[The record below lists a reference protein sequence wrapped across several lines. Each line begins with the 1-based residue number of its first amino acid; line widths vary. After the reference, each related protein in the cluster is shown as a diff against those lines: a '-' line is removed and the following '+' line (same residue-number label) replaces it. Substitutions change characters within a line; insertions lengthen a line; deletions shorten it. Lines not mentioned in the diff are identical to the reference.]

1 MINNLYVISA
11 LLGNWWGESH
21 INPGIWEGLRVGA
34 PGYGLGQWTD
44 NSQTK
49 RRTALTNWLRWN
61 GYAADSAEG
70 QIKYFMAENVWYSV
84 RHAKDFKHLSDF
96 LYSGSTDIEYLT
108 YAFLEGWEGIWDGT
122 QQNRL
127 NHARTIFSYL
137 QNHLNDGGEWIT
149 GNRYLSDSE
158 VLHNAVLAA
167 NIFMGGGKVT
177 YYISNCGGD
186 ERGQLHGGQ
195 AGDQS
200 GTEWAVKPISAY
212 HSTWTHVFRY
222 PDADVRKTIADIA
235 VEAANNN
242 LVGYDQDERTTF
254 YDHLKASNWR
264 PSQITVACE
273 ADCSA
278 GVAACV
284 IAAGHLTGVNAL
296 ASISPDMYTGN
307 EIDTLT
313 AAGFRQVP
321 EAVDDPSKALRGD
334 IYLNLGHHTAIFVG
348 TNADGSEN
356 IKGGNR
362 IMFEF
367 STVKPGDKGV
377 DVLLLQEILKSR
389 VNGDTGKPF
398 YEGPLDQ
405 IYDIGMGLESGVN
418 AYQDQRE
425 KDGVHI
431 GTNGSHDSICG
442 RAMWQ
447 DLLGKASV

>member
-296 ASISPDMYTGN
+296 ASISPDMYTGI
-307 EIDTLT
+307 EIDTLMN
-313 AAGFRQVP
+313 AGFQQVP
-321 EAVDDPSKALRGD
+321 EAVGNPSKALRGD
-334 IYLNLGHHTAIFVG
+334 IYLNLGHHTAIYVG
-348 TNADGSEN
+348 TNSDGS
-356 IKGGNR
+356 GNVPEDPR
-362 IMFEF
+362 PSYAFRF
-367 STVKPGDKGV
+367 SEIHPGDKGT
-377 DVLLLQEILKSR
+377 DVMIVQAYLKGR
-389 VNGDTGKPF
+389 GYYT
-398 YEGPLDQ
+398 GPLDWE
-405 IYDIGMGLESGVN
+405 YSSGLKDKEGSFEWAIRKFQSDNHVTIDGIFGKESYT
-418 AYQDQRE
+418 AAF
-425 KDGVHI
+425 
-431 GTNGSHDSICG
+431 G
-442 RAMWQ
+442 RNP
-447 DLLGKASV
+447 V